1 MIATAADTRPRRIA
15 ALSLAAIA
23 LTCFAAV
30 YHAGVLPQP
39 DEFGR
44 QKDAATFQGEESC
57 KSRSGP
63 IHSFIN
69 SAVDKV
75 VARVPGSKIS
85 DLPVEANINVGPVKV
100 TISEL
105 KIEALSVESVDYD
118 SCGGLRNGLK
128 VHLTGIDLG
137 VGLHYDEPGKWGRG
151 AASGDARTAVTG
163 TIDLTISELSE
174 VTECEGH
181 LSVGET
187 ELVGEKAGER
197 AADVSKLP
205 LPIGKILCYGPSGIP
220 GGRMA
225 HVEISGAEGSKLE
238 GKGGSFEGL
247 VAMLNSALAALQDKK
262 PKILG

>member
-174 VTECEGH
+174 VTERASAPPTSRSFRFRSADPRFGPLGCE
-181 LSVGET
+181 T
-187 ELVGEKAGER
+187 KR
-197 AADVSKLP
+197 
-205 LPIGKILCYGPSGIP
+205 

>member
-75 VARVPGSKIS
+75 VARVPDRRASPHPQR
-85 DLPVEANINVGPVKV
+85 LPLQARIHTSRAVAAAPPPRHTVRNASLTPTRCPAPRYPTCPWRQTSTSGPSRSPSPSSRSRRCRSSRS
-100 TISEL
+100 T
-105 KIEALSVESVDYD
+105 
-118 SCGGLRNGLK
+118 
-128 VHLTGIDLG
+128 T
-137 VGLHYDEPGKWGRG
+137 
-151 AASGDARTAVTG
+151 T
-163 TIDLTISELSE
+163 
-174 VTECEGH
+174 
-181 LSVGET
+181 
-187 ELVGEKAGER
+187 R
-197 AADVSKLP
+197 AAAC
-205 LPIGKILCYGPSGIP
+205 GT
-220 GGRMA
+220 
-225 HVEISGAEGSKLE
+225 GSR
-238 GKGGSFEGL
+238 
-247 VAMLNSALAALQDKK
+247 
-262 PKILG
+262 